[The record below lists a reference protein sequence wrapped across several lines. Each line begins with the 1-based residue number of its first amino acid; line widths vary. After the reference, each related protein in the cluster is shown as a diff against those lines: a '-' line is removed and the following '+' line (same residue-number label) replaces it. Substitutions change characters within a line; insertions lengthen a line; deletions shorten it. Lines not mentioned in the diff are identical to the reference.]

1 MNGDNERIW
10 LALPEDSRALVDDL
24 ICRRHTVRAAKLVR
38 EAAASTRQVSI
49 NEALDVVEGRRYG
62 LSVRG
67 LVDPLPPPV
76 TLSQLVER
84 ARAITDPVVAIEAL
98 WDGDTQRWGVL
109 LLAIVRCPSRQHPI
123 FDQYE
128 LMFADGRDA
137 PTDSVEGIRTP
148 QAAEAVN
155 KGSAL
160 ARELGVPFSFLD
172 PNASLL
178 EDLRWWDSR
187 SA

>member
-1 MNGDNERIW
+1 MNGDDERIW
-10 LALPEDSRALVDDL
+10 SALPEDIRARADDL

-38 EAAASTRQVSI
+38 EAAASPRPVSI
-49 NEALDVVEGRRYG
+49 NVALDVVEGRRYE

-109 LLAIVRCPSRQHPI
+109 LLAIVRRPSLQHPI
-123 FDQYE
+123 FDQHE
-128 LMFADGRDA
+128 LMFADGRGA
-137 PTDSVEGIRTP
+137 RTDSVEGVRAP
-148 QAAEAVN
+148 QAVEAAS
-155 KGSAL
+155 KGSAV

-172 PNASLL
+172 PSASLL
-178 EDLRWWDSR
+178 EDLRWWDSP
-187 SA
+187 SG